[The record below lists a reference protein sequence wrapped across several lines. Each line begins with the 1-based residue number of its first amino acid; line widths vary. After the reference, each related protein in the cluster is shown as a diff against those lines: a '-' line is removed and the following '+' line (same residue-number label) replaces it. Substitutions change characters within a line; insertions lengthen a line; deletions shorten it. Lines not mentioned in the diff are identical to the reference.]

1 MRSIQK
7 SPLDSGNIAAC
18 LQTFKVVHL
27 RYKVSAESISLT
39 FPFLTLSAS
48 LSLAVQ
54 TQVKK
59 VISNTK
65 VPEGDIN
72 KSLQHSKVN
81 SMSKCTAKYSK
92 PFEVKAPLNT
102 I

>member
-1 MRSIQK
+1 MPSHHPLLEAQPCDRFKK
-7 SPLDSGNIAAC
+7 SPLDGGNIAAC

-27 RYKVSAESISLT
+27 RYKVNAESISPT
-39 FPFLTLSAS
+39 FTFLTLSAS

-59 VISNTK
+59 VISNTE

-81 SMSKCTAKYSK
+81 SMSK
-92 PFEVKAPLNT
+92 
-102 I
+102 